1 MYVRECISEIAA
13 GLVCGKSGCAGVRMW
28 TGFGNRLFAPDAC
41 IIHSKKNNCKLNQS
55 KNSTNKQFLERKSV
69 INVQNYEWPGLF
81 EWEKWGAR
89 RRKRPQTRLTCA
101 DAFEE
106 KTGLRRGKS
115 LQSCLTCADAFEE
128 KTGLRRGKSLQ
139 SCLTCQTL
147 LVKKIHA
154 EKYLLSIKKA
164 YNCAC
169 WRLWL
174 EMFMREM
181 KHIHLCWRGQ
191 RFSRK
196 SDGLMMNQ

>member
-55 KNSTNKQFLERKSV
+55 KNSTNKQFLERESV
-69 INVQNYEWPGLF
+69 INVQTMNGPVFLSGRN
-81 EWEKWGAR
+81 GVR
-89 RRKRPQTRLTCA
+89 RRKRPQTRHRGEGGGEKGPCA

-106 KTGLRRGKS
+106 KTGLRRRKRP
-115 LQSCLTCADAFEE
+115 LP
-128 KTGLRRGKSLQ
+128 R
-139 SCLTCQTL
+139 LTCQTL

-164 YNCAC
+164 YNCVC

-191 RFSRK
+191 SFFS
-196 SDGLMMNQ
+196 SFTGEEF

>member
-41 IIHSKKNNCKLNQS
+41 IIHSKKSNCKLNQS
-55 KNSTNKQFLERKSV
+55 KNFTNKQFLERESV
-69 INVQNYEWPGLF
+69 INVQTMNGPVFLSGRN
-81 EWEKWGAR
+81 GVR

-128 KTGLRRGKSLQ
+128 KTGLSQ
-139 SCLTCQTL
+139 
-147 LVKKIHA
+147 A
-154 EKYLLSIKKA
+154 EKAADPSHLSDTFGEKDS
-164 YNCAC
+164 C
-169 WRLWL
+169 
-174 EMFMREM
+174 
-181 KHIHLCWRGQ
+181 
-191 RFSRK
+191 
-196 SDGLMMNQ
+196 

>member
-69 INVQNYEWPGLF
+69 INMQNYEWPGLF
-81 EWEKWGAR
+81 EWEKWDAR

-128 KTGLRRGKSLQ
+128 KTGLSQAEKAADPSHLSDTFGE
-139 SCLTCQTL
+139 
-147 LVKKIHA
+147 KIHT

-164 YNCAC
+164 YNCVC
-169 WRLWL
+169 CRLWL
-174 EMFMREM
+174 EMFMSEM
-181 KHIHLCWRGQ
+181 KNIHLSRRGQ
-191 RFSRK
+191 RFFS
-196 SDGLMMNQ
+196 SFTGEEF

>member
-13 GLVCGKSGCAGVRMW
+13 GVVCGKSGCAGVRMW

-55 KNSTNKQFLERKSV
+55 KNSTNKQYLERKSV

-89 RRKRPQTRLTCA
+89 RRKRPQTRLTC
-101 DAFEE
+101 
-106 KTGLRRGKS
+106 
-115 LQSCLTCADAFEE
+115 
-128 KTGLRRGKSLQ
+128 
-139 SCLTCQTL
+139 QTL

-154 EKYLLSIKKA
+154 EKYSLSIKIA
-164 YNCAC
+164 YNCVC

-181 KHIHLCWRGQ
+181 KHIHLYWRGQ
-191 RFSRK
+191 SFFS
-196 SDGLMMNQ
+196 SFTGEEF

>member
-1 MYVRECISEIAA
+1 MDI
-13 GLVCGKSGCAGVRMW
+13 SGCAGVRMW

-115 LQSCLTCADAFEE
+115 LQSCLTC
-128 KTGLRRGKSLQ
+128 
-139 SCLTCQTL
+139 QTL

-164 YNCAC
+164 YNCVC